1 MGSWYVYRCLS
12 EINVLKGS
20 RRCQK
25 TGLHDCGPEQGD
37 EMEEILK
44 NFIKTNLENM
54 DLFTYEIYSQLSTD
68 LWAAGNVYYDTA
80 MNIKGIIEPI
90 ALTIVGICF
99 LIEFLKITINMDV
112 LKYEYLLKCFFKLV
126 FAKVCINV
134 SFDLMAAIYATAI
147 EWVTGIGNPQN
158 FQLGAEMWNHVKDDI
173 GNYGMLQLVAIM
185 ISSGIMLTVAELCS
199 IIVLVTVYATLFEL
213 TVYMAVS
220 PLPCAFL
227 PLEDSGASRIPKK
240 FFFNYAGICLHLVFI
255 AICLNL
261 YVSLCNAVIIK
272 DPLMTWEVFIAFPK
286 LLLVTL
292 VFLMAVTKS
301 GSWAQRVFDGA

>member
-1 MGSWYVYRCLS
+1 
-12 EINVLKGS
+12 
-20 RRCQK
+20 
-25 TGLHDCGPEQGD
+25 
-37 EMEEILK
+37 MEEILK
-44 NFIKTNLENM
+44 SFIETNLENM
-54 DLFTYEIYSQLSTD
+54 DLFTSEVYHQLSTN
-68 LWAAGNVYYDTA
+68 LWASGNAYYDTA

-112 LKYEYLLKCFFKLV
+112 LKYEYMLKCFFKLI

-147 EWVTGIGNPQN
+147 EWVTGIGSPQN
-158 FQLGAEMWNHVKDDI
+158 FQTGASIWGNIKNDI

-185 ISSGIMLTVAELCS
+185 ISSGIMLVVAELC
-199 IIVLVTVYATLFEL
+199 IIMVLVTVYATLFEL
-213 TVYMAVS
+213 TVYMAIS

-227 PLEDSGASRIPKK
+227 PLEEGGASRIPKK
-240 FFFNYAGICLHLVFI
+240 FFLNYAGICLHLVFI

-261 YVSLCNAVIIK
+261 YNSLCNDIMFA

-292 VFLMAVTKS
+292 VFMMAVTKS